1 MPQIPMIRL
10 PLSNIETMTLEHM
23 WNYENLI
30 EQVLEFLDEL
40 AEITSAKPESSDIDR
55 SSIHRSPNFRQHG
68 IAR

>member
-1 MPQIPMIRL
+1 MMPQIPMIRL

-40 AEITSAKPESSDIDR
+40 AEIR
-55 SSIHRSPNFRQHG
+55 R
-68 IAR
+68 